1 MPAQNLVYLFAAY
14 TIIWIVLFGYIV
26 FLSQQVGD
34 LRNQLEAL
42 RRGRGASTPAGAHT
56 GPPPGGER
64 DLGR

>member
-34 LRNQLEAL
+34 LRNQLEVL
-42 RRGRGASTPAGAHT
+42 RRGRSALTPTGAHAN
-56 GPPPGGER
+56 PPPEGER
-64 DLGR
+64 NPGR